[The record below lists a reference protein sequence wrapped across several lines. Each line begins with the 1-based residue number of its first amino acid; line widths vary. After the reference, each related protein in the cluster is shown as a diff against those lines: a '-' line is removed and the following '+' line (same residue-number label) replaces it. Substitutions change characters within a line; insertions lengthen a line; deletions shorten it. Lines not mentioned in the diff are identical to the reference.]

1 MSSIYGRLGFNTSDA
16 TTQAAVTPYNSSV
29 QTQMSLSPTLLPNQ
43 WQVDAVASNTVTG
56 FFQNPVANITQSI
69 WNVSNTLIV
78 MANNL
83 TSTVSS
89 TITTEMANVFASATS
104 ISRTAANN
112 YLYVTNRES
121 NVIPPNSD
129 TQNPHYKAAIAQGKI
144 LSYLTNQTDNV
155 QNNSVIMGNFT
166 SITLGN
172 TLTSL
177 YNTMNTVTNYLATT
191 ITYAYPITSNTT
203 TIDPTNAALL
213 TSAVYQINNLMTVYP
228 AQDAAFFQNSRNV
241 VSDFTTVS
249 QFSNMGQSEN
259 YLITN
264 YIGTP
269 TLVSNLN
276 S

>member
-1 MSSIYGRLGFNTSDA
+1 MVPPLLNSWQTN
-16 TTQAAVTPYNSSV
+16 AVGSG
-29 QTQMSLSPTLLPNQ
+29 
-43 WQVDAVASNTVTG
+43 TVTG
-56 FFQNPVANITQSI
+56 FFQNPVASVTQNI

-78 MANNL
+78 IANNL

-89 TITTEMANVFASATS
+89 TITTEMANVFSSATS
-104 ISRTAANN
+104 ISKTTANN

-121 NVIPPNSD
+121 NVVPPNSD
-129 TQNPHYKAAIAQGKI
+129 TTTPHYTTAMSQGKM
-144 LSYLTNQTDNV
+144 LSYLTNQSDGV

-177 YNTMNTVTNYLATT
+177 YNTMSTLTNLLSTT
-191 ITYAYPITSNTT
+191 ITYGYPITSNTT
-203 TIDPTNAALL
+203 SIDAANAQSL
-213 TSAVYQINNLMTVYP
+213 TAAVYQINQLMTIYP
-228 AQDAAFFQNSRNV
+228 AQDSQFFQNSSNV
-241 VSDFTTVS
+241 LSDFTTVG
-249 QFSNMGQSEN
+249 QFNNLGQSEK
-259 YLITN
+259 YLLNN